1 LWQAPLLVTPAETG
15 YGFVP
20 LQDMLYS
27 LLSAFSLGVVQAPTM
42 WAIAPFLGAL
52 LAVGLYWADW
62 GYRLDS
68 VGSALAWLL
77 IPVAAFFLITLVR
90 PLFTARYLIFVLPAY
105 LVLLARGALGVGRRS
120 PLLAGCLLIALLLVQ
135 ARGVSLQARVPVKT
149 DFRAATHHVASRLEA
164 EDLVLF
170 QMPYGKYSFDYYFR
184 PQASGMH
191 EGRAAPGRY
200 WLFLPLL
207 ETSGS
212 MPYRWAEGLYTNGGM
227 PAGEVDHRMAELVS
241 GSNAVWLVASEASM
255 WDERG
260 LVQAWLDSHA
270 TITEMARFVKV
281 TVTRYELP

>member
-1 LWQAPLLVTPAETG
+1 
-15 YGFVP
+15 
-20 LQDMLYS
+20 
-27 LLSAFSLGVVQAPTM
+27 M